1 MSENYN
7 FENEVFKQEQQ
18 EMSETENVKDIN
30 PAVLNE
36 IKNGLENTFRQ
47 QETEEE
53 RKFKNEVKQVK
64 RFTERV
70 VKNVVQDIIF

>member
-7 FENEVFKQEQQ
+7 FNEEIFKQEMNEMQ
-18 EMSETENVKDIN
+18 EQTTENLDPQI
-30 PAVLNE
+30 LNE
-36 IKNGLENTFRQ
+36 VKNGIENTFKQ

-64 RFTERV
+64 RFSEKII
-70 VKNVVQDIIF
+70 KNVVQDIVF